1 MRKWLMGYV
10 LLKLGH
16 IALAAIWIGAGIG
29 FPLDVRATV
38 ARGPPHTGV
47 LRERVAR
54 TTRIAI
60 PCALLTVLTGVALV
74 LSMGGFSQVS
84 SRYLWAF
91 APVVAGFMTGGG
103 LVEPTLRR
111 LWRAIDAG
119 DREAQARLA
128 RRFTAGIALEHV
140 FRATALALMVVPF

>member
-1 MRKWLMGYV
+1 MHYV
-10 LLKLGH
+10 LLKLAH
-16 IALAAIWIGAGIG
+16 IALSAIWIGAGIG

-38 ARGPPHTGV
+38 ARGPPHTQV

-54 TTRIAI
+54 TTRIVI

-74 LSMGGFSQVS
+74 LSAGGFSQVS
-84 SRYLWAF
+84 PRYAWAF
-91 APVVAGFMTGGG
+91 APVAAGFMTGGG

-119 DREAQARLA
+119 DRQAQERLA
-128 RRFTAGIALEHV
+128 RRFTAGIAVEHLL
-140 FRATALALMVVPF
+140 RATTLALMVVPF